1 MPAKRTAAI
10 ATLVVGVALTATAV
24 GQMNNSATAPI
35 AAPTASVNTLAAAR
49 VNHFLG
55 TVGTSN
61 RSHHWFTMRT
71 TSNRTVRVYITGGT
85 KWHGCGWGYMR
96 RGNHIDVRV
105 YSHHTAWFASRI
117 QNWASWNHHEGDSD
131 HHGMMR

>member
-1 MPAKRTAAI
+1 
-10 ATLVVGVALTATAV
+10 VGVALTATAV
-24 GQMNNSATAPI
+24 GQMNNSATPPV
-35 AAPTASVNTLAAAR
+35 AAPTASGNTLAAAR
-49 VNHFLG
+49 VSHFLG
-55 TVGTSN
+55 AVVVSN

-85 KWHGCGWGYMR
+85 KWHGCGWGYLR

-105 YSHHTAWFASRI
+105 YSHHNAWFASRI
-117 QNWASWNHHEGDSD
+117 QNWTSWNHHGGDSD